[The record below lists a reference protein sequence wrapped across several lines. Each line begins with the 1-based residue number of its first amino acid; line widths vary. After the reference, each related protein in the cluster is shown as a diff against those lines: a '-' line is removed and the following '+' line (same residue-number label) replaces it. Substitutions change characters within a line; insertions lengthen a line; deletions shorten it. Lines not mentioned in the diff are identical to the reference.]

1 MTTIEIILSLISS
14 TSVIG
19 NVVQLVMLK
28 ETKKK
33 ATAEAMQLTDSVL
46 LKRIDFL
53 DERVTRLEKVA
64 CFDLDCK
71 VRK

>member
-1 MTTIEIILSLISS
+1 MTTFEIILS
-14 TSVIG
+14 SVITLLASG
-19 NVVQLVMLK
+19 NIIQFFMFRSV
-28 ETKKK
+28 KKK
-33 ATAEAMQLTDSVL
+33 ADAEAMLLNDSVL

-71 VRK
+71 IRK

>member
-1 MTTIEIILSLISS
+1 MTTFEIILSLISS

-19 NVVQLVMLK
+19 NVVQLVLLK

>member
-1 MTTIEIILSLISS
+1 
-14 TSVIG
+14 VIG

>member
-1 MTTIEIILSLISS
+1 MTTIEIILSFAS
-14 TSVIG
+14 TLLASG
-19 NVVQLVMLK
+19 NVVQFFVIRSV
-28 ETKKK
+28 KKK
-33 ATAEAMQLTDSVL
+33 ADAEAMLLNDSVL

-71 VRK
+71 IRK

>member
-1 MTTIEIILSLISS
+1 MTTFEIILSLISS

-64 CFDLDCK
+64 CFDSDCK